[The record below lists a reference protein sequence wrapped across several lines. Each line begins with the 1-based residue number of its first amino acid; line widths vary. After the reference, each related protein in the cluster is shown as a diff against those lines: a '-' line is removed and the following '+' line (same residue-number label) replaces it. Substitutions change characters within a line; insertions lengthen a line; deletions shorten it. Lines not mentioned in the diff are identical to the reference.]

1 MTAAAALRAFTLFEG
16 VLMLV
21 LGGLA
26 LLAPVLAS
34 LWTTAV
40 VALALLVGGIVGW
53 ISNLL
58 RRRVLGRGLTFWRLV
73 VSTLFLVAGA
83 TTMQQLSSGPLA
95 AARPVATL
103 ALAIGVLFL
112 LEGAVALVVALRH
125 RHLRG
130 WGWGLING
138 LVTLLLGALILGMG
152 PAGLLQVIGVLV
164 GVSLLFSGLDLLR
177 FSASFHAE
185 ESPLVH
191 LAD

>member
-40 VALALLVGGIVGW
+40 VAVALLVGGIVGW

-58 RRRVLGRGLTFWRLV
+58 RRRALGRGLTFWRLL
-73 VSTLFLVAGA
+73 VSTLFVVTGA
-83 TTMQQLSSGPLA
+83 TMIQQLSSGPPA
-95 AARPVATL
+95 AARPVASL
-103 ALAIGVLFL
+103 ALAIGALFL
-112 LEGAVALVVALRH
+112 LEGLVALVVALRH
-125 RHLRG
+125 RHIRG
-130 WGWGLING
+130 WAWGLVNG
-138 LVTLLLGALILGMG
+138 LVTLLLGALILAMG

-164 GVSLLFSGLDLLR
+164 GISLLFSGVDLLR
-177 FSASFHAE
+177 FSASFHGE
-185 ESPLVH
+185 ESEAAEPP
-191 LAD
+191 A